1 MNNTALPSCP
11 FHLLGGNSEKY
22 ATLNYL
28 PTSLSMQQL
37 VTDIHE
43 RGQMGEVVD
52 VGTAAFKTT
61 INLLSNT
68 IFSVDLIHSTGKA
81 EEFKDL
87 VINITKL
94 MVDPQ
99 GIKRWL
105 SKTVKKVIEMFDS
118 LVSQWL
124 KQREEGKDIF
134 VAETDTTASTLEWAM
149 TELVRNPHVMSK
161 AKQEL

>member
-1 MNNTALPSCP
+1 MTSSCLTEPLHNLCQFSTMNNTALPSCP

-68 IFSVDLIHSTGKA
+68 IFSVDLIHSTVLK
-81 EEFKDL
+81 
-87 VINITKL
+87 

-118 LVSQWL
+118 L
-124 KQREEGKDIF
+124 DIF

>member
-94 MVDPQ
+94 VGTPNLADFFSSVED
-99 GIKRWL
+99 G
-105 SKTVKKVIEMFDS
+105 
-118 LVSQWL
+118 
-124 KQREEGKDIF
+124 
-134 VAETDTTASTLEWAM
+134 
-149 TELVRNPHVMSK
+149 
-161 AKQEL
+161 

>member
-68 IFSVDLIHSTGKA
+68 IFSVDLIHSTVLK
-81 EEFKDL
+81 
-87 VINITKL
+87 

-118 LVSQWL
+118 L
-124 KQREEGKDIF
+124 DIF